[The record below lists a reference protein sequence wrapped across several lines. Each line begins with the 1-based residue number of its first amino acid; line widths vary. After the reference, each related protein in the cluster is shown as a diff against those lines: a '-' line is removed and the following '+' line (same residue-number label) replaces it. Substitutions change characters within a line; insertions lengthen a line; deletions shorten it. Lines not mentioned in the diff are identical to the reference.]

1 MVCLW
6 GMKRQ
11 VGWGLVLGLV
21 LALGASALGQ
31 GGEVIDARAK
41 VVAGA
46 LAPGELVDVSLWVTL
61 SAPFPCQSVSLRAD
75 LVVGGDIIR
84 RVEETLPALDP
95 GVEEISLGVVSWLCG
110 SPVELRDVDLSWVG
124 GEGEPGTAL
133 LDRILVLTPP
143 VADIAVD
150 SPVCVG
156 SEVRFAD
163 RSTSGEAL
171 LVRAWDFGDGVSAG
185 DEPDPL
191 HAYVLPGTYTVRLTI
206 ADASGASDE
215 AEAELLVLPL
225 PEASATNDG
234 PYALGETIHLAA
246 SGGTSYAWTGPNGFT
261 SEEGRPALSDATA
274 DHVGVYAVLVAG
286 EGGCTAQAKTEV
298 VIDGSPPHL
307 PLPSDVR
314 VEHGASVD
322 PEATGWAGASDDLD
336 PTPVVTYADDV
347 DPSTGVIR
355 RTWTATDAV
364 GNRADG
370 VQTITLF
377 DPVPP
382 GEVRAA
388 LFVDTNENDIRD
400 PGEEEVPG
408 VALLLDQEEVALT
421 GPSGEALFPEVPPG
435 GHEVAVAPEGEATLR
450 ALSLEPVAEA
460 QVEVLP
466 GEVAET
472 ALPVREAPGTIEGVV
487 YVDENR
493 NGVYDVG
500 ERGVPH
506 VAVRLDDGPEVLT
519 DEDGAFSFLD
529 VRPGQHQ
536 VAATDPRG
544 APLLNDVLL
553 MRGGEGWAE
562 ILWPSAARTGG
573 FLRVEARK
581 GGTR

>member
-1 MVCLW
+1 MQAET
-6 GMKRQ
+6 Q
-11 VGWGLVLGLV
+11 V
-21 LALGASALGQ
+21 
-31 GGEVIDARAK
+31 
-41 VVAGA
+41 VV
-46 LAPGELVDVSLWVTL
+46 D
-61 SAPFPCQSVSLRAD
+61 
-75 LVVGGDIIR
+75 
-84 RVEETLPALDP
+84 
-95 GVEEISLGVVSWLCG
+95 
-110 SPVELRDVDLSWVG
+110 
-124 GEGEPGTAL
+124 GT
-133 LDRILVLTPP
+133 
-143 VADIAVD
+143 
-150 SPVCVG
+150 
-156 SEVRFAD
+156 
-163 RSTSGEAL
+163 
-171 LVRAWDFGDGVSAG
+171 
-185 DEPDPL
+185 
-191 HAYVLPGTYTVRLTI
+191 
-206 ADASGASDE
+206 
-215 AEAELLVLPL
+215 
-225 PEASATNDG
+225 
-234 PYALGETIHLAA
+234 
-246 SGGTSYAWTGPNGFT
+246 
-261 SEEGRPALSDATA
+261 
-274 DHVGVYAVLVAG
+274 
-286 EGGCTAQAKTEV
+286 
-298 VIDGSPPHL
+298 PPHL
-307 PLPSDVR
+307 SLPPDVR
-314 VEHGASVD
+314 VERGASVD
-322 PEATGWAGASDDLD
+322 PEATGWAGASDDVD
-336 PTPVVTYADDV
+336 PAPVVTYTDAV
-347 DPSTGVIR
+347 NPSSGAIR
-355 RTWTATDAV
+355 RTWTATDEA
-364 GNRADG
+364 GNRAGG

-408 VALLLDQEEVALT
+408 VALLLDREEVALT
-421 GPSGEALFPEVPPG
+421 GPSGEALFAEVPPG
-435 GHEVAVAPEGEATLR
+435 WHQVAVSPEGEAALR

-573 FLRVEARK
+573 FLRVEVRK